1 MDTQNYYTLK
11 KQNFQFGIYKL
22 IPIRFED
29 RYKIMEW
36 RNEQLYHLRQ
46 PKPLTK
52 SEQDY
57 YFKNVVIPQK
67 TQKTPDQ
74 ILFSFLKKDNLVAY
88 GGLVHINW
96 IDKDAEISFV
106 IKTSIEK
113 NNFISFWNIYL
124 KLIED
129 VAFNFL
135 KFKKIYIYS
144 FDVRPLLYN
153 ITKQNNYKHE
163 STLEQH
169 VKVENIFVDVHIHSK
184 LKQ

>member
-106 IKTSIEK
+106 IKTSIE
-113 NNFISFWNIYL
+113 
-124 KLIED
+124 
-129 VAFNFL
+129 
-135 KFKKIYIYS
+135 
-144 FDVRPLLYN
+144 
-153 ITKQNNYKHE
+153 T
-163 STLEQH
+163 
-169 VKVENIFVDVHIHSK
+169 
-184 LKQ
+184 